1 MMTLSE
7 VMQQLEAQGTEQ
19 NRKVYLRHGIR
30 EPMFGVSYAH
40 LGALVR
46 EIRRDH
52 ALAMALWG
60 TGNHDARVLATMI
73 ADPGQVNVGM
83 VDEWRASLDN
93 YVLTDALS
101 KLAAQASLPQD
112 AVDSWCASDHEWT
125 ASLGWSVV
133 GQQAMEDSSL
143 GDDYFLAKLATIE
156 REIHQR
162 ANRVRHTMNGALI
175 AIGMRNDRLQALA
188 LETAARIGPVVVD
201 HGETDC
207 KTPDAAQYIRRSA
220 ERAAARMQA
229 AAAPSTAAIDA
240 TTPAAPTKTQAE
252 KLPALQAA
260 PRKIVKR
267 AARSKAKKAK
277 RTAVRSKAK
286 PAPRAKAAK
295 AKVAKRGKGK
305 TTKRGKIK
313 AAGRKKATSVR
324 SQRVKGG
331 ATKRVK
337 KVARKKKK

>member
-19 NRKVYLRHGIR
+19 NRSVYSRHGIR

-40 LGALVR
+40 LGALVK

-52 ALAMALWG
+52 ALALALWD

-73 ADPGQVNVGM
+73 ADPSQVGVAL
-83 VDEWRASLDN
+83 VDGWRASLDN

-101 KLAAQASLPQD
+101 KLAAQASLPQET
-112 AVDSWCASDHEWT
+112 VDSWCGSDHEWT

-133 GQQAMEDSSL
+133 GQKAMEDSSL
-143 GDDYFLAKLATIE
+143 GDDYFSAKLATIE

-175 AIGMRNDRLQALA
+175 AIGLRNDNLRTLA
-188 LETAARIGPVVVD
+188 METAARIGPVVVD

-207 KTPDAAQYIRRSA
+207 KTPDAAEYIRRAA

-229 AAAPSTAAIDA
+229 AAAPISAVAGTTTRAAQTI
-240 TTPAAPTKTQAE
+240 TQKE
-252 KLPALQAA
+252 KLPASQAA
-260 PRKIVKR
+260 RRKAVKR
-267 AARSKAKKAK
+267 AAQSKGKKAK
-277 RTAVRSKAK
+277 QTAARAKSK
-286 PAPRAKAAK
+286 PARRATTAK
-295 AKVAKRGKGK
+295 SKVAKRGKGK
-305 TTKRGKIK
+305 SAKRGKVK
-313 AAGRKKATSVR
+313 AAGRKKATSAR
-324 SQRVKGG
+324 SQKAKG
-331 ATKRVK
+331 AAAKRTK
-337 KVARKKKK
+337 KVSRKKKK